1 MPAVVLAQVRR
12 PGITPRRLRR
22 VLTHILRRHHAP
34 RRAQVTVALVSDR
47 AIRALNRR
55 FLHRD
60 RSTDVLAF
68 PGGDRLLLGDVV
80 VSVDR
85 ARAQAK
91 AAGHDH
97 ATEIALLAA
106 HGLLHLL
113 GYDDHTAGRRARMM
127 RRQQRL
133 LHELGIEVRG

>member
-1 MPAVVLAQVRR
+1 MPAVVLAKVRR
-12 PGITPRRLRR
+12 PGIAPRRLRR
-22 VLTHILRRHHAP
+22 VLAHVLRRHRAP
-34 RRAQVTVALVSDR
+34 ARAQVTVVLVSDR
-47 AIRALNRR
+47 AIRVLNRR
-55 FLHRD
+55 FLRKD

-68 PGGDRLLLGDVV
+68 PGGDRSFLGEVV

-91 AAGHDH
+91 AAGHDP

-113 GYDDHTAGRRARMM
+113 GYSDRTAARRAWMM
-127 RRQQRL
+127 RRQRRL